1 MSNPVDRRA
10 ISPEMQELREAILEL
25 QLNQKNQDIIIATLV
40 ADQLANTKLK
50 AKLGGVVL
58 TVTFALT
65 ALGSLFYAALEL
77 FKR

>member
-1 MSNPVDRRA
+1 MNTPVDRRA
-10 ISPEMQELREAILEL
+10 ISPEIQELREAVLEL
-25 QLNQKNQDIIIATLV
+25 KLNQKNQDVIIATLV
-40 ADQLANTKLK
+40 SDQLANTKLK

-65 ALGSLFYAALEL
+65 AMGGLFYAALEF

>member
-1 MSNPVDRRA
+1 MNIPVDRRA
-10 ISPEMQELREAILEL
+10 VSPEMQELREAVLEL
-25 QLNQKNQDIIIATLV
+25 RLNQKNQAIIIDTLV

-65 ALGSLFYAALEL
+65 ALGGLFYAALEL